1 MRQSARISWRS
12 TKRSQ
17 EKVSQVAEP
26 ARKTEAPMK
35 KRLFV
40 MTSLLVLSILAAS
53 RVARAQENMVV
64 NVPFAFVAG
73 QAALPAG
80 EYRINISFGSPSLLL
95 TPVDNPGASA
105 IVVTM
110 PTQANEPSSDSK
122 LVFHRYGNRYFL
134 SECWRA
140 GSSSGRQLRKSER
153 EKEIALAASI
163 KTPEQVTLTAR
174 LNPPQR

>member
-1 MRQSARISWRS
+1 
-12 TKRSQ
+12 
-17 EKVSQVAEP
+17 
-26 ARKTEAPMK
+26 MK
-35 KRLFV
+35 KRVFV

-80 EYRINISFGSPSLLL
+80 EYRINLSASSSALLL
-95 TPVDNPGASA
+95 TPIDNPGASA
-105 IVVTM
+105 FVVTM
-110 PTQANEPSSDSK
+110 PTQAKEASSDSK

-134 SECWRA
+134 SQLWRA
-140 GSSSGRQLRKSER
+140 GSSSGRQLRKSAR
-153 EKEIALAASI
+153 EKEIALVASI
-163 KTPEQVTLTAR
+163 QTPEQVILTAR

>member
-1 MRQSARISWRS
+1 MRESARISWRS
-12 TKRSQ
+12 AKRSQ

-53 RVARAQENMVV
+53 RVARAQENMLVD
-64 NVPFAFVAG
+64 VPFAFVAG

-80 EYRINISFGSPSLLL
+80 EYRINLAASRSALLL
-95 TPVDNPGASA
+95 IPVDNPGASA
-105 IVVTM
+105 FVVTM
-110 PTQANEPSSDSK
+110 PTQANGPSSDSK

-134 SECWRA
+134 SECWSA
-140 GSSSGRQLRKSER
+140 GSSSGRQLRKSAR

-163 KTPEQVTLTAR
+163 QNPEQVTLTAR

>member
-1 MRQSARISWRS
+1 MRESARISWRS

-73 QAALPAG
+73 QAAMPAG
-80 EYRINISFGSPSLLL
+80 DYRINISFNSSALLL
-95 TPVDNPGASA
+95 TPVDDPGASA

-110 PTQANEPSSDSK
+110 PTQANGPSSDSK
-122 LVFHRYGNRYFL
+122 LVFHRYGN
-134 SECWRA
+134 
-140 GSSSGRQLRKSER
+140 GSSSGRQLRKSAR

-163 KTPEQVTLTAR
+163 QTPEQVILTAR

>member
-1 MRQSARISWRS
+1 
-12 TKRSQ
+12 
-17 EKVSQVAEP
+17 
-26 ARKTEAPMK
+26 MK
-35 KRLFV
+35 KRVFV

-80 EYRINISFGSPSLLL
+80 EYRINLSASSSALLL
-95 TPVDNPGASA
+95 TPIDNPGASA
-105 IVVTM
+105 FVVTM

-134 SECWRA
+134 SQLWRV
-140 GSSSGRQLRKSER
+140 GSSSGRQLRKSAR
-153 EKEIALAASI
+153 EKEIALVASI
-163 KTPEQVTLTAR
+163 QTPEQVILTAR
-174 LNPPQR
+174 LNSPQR